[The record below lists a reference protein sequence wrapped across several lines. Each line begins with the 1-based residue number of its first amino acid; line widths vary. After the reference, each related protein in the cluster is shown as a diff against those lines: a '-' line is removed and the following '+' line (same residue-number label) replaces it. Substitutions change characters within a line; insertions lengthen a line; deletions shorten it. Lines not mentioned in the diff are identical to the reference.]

1 MNLLHLFQHR
11 SAAPA
16 KRSSSPEPTTTRSAS
31 AARDRLTILLAH
43 ERAVI
48 GRSKLVQVLREEI
61 LAAIAKH
68 VTVERDKVQVKMEGG
83 EGVSTL
89 AIDMEI
95 PAPSA
100 AQLAA

>member
-1 MNLLHLFQHR
+1 MNLLHLFQRR

-16 KRSSSPEPTTTRSAS
+16 KRSSSPEPTRSAS

-48 GRSKLVQVLREEI
+48 GRSELVQVLREEI

-89 AIDMEI
+89 AIDIEI

>member
-1 MNLLHLFQHR
+1 MNLLHLFQRR

-16 KRSSSPEPTTTRSAS
+16 KRSSSPEPTRSAS

-48 GRSKLVQVLREEI
+48 GRSELVQVLREEI
-61 LAAIAKH
+61 LAVIAKH

-83 EGVSTL
+83 EGISTL
-89 AIDMEI
+89 AIDIEI

>member
-1 MNLLHLFQHR
+1 MNLLHLFQRR

-16 KRSSSPEPTTTRSAS
+16 KRSSSPEPARSAS

-89 AIDMEI
+89 AIDIEI

>member
-16 KRSSSPEPTTTRSAS
+16 KRSSSPEPTRSAS

-61 LAAIAKH
+61 LVVIAKH

-89 AIDMEI
+89 AIDIEI

>member
-1 MNLLHLFQHR
+1 MNLLHLFQRR

-16 KRSSSPEPTTTRSAS
+16 KRSSSPEPTRSAS

-48 GRSKLVQVLREEI
+48 GRSELVQVLREEI

-68 VTVERDKVQVKMEGG
+68 VTVERHKVQVKMEGG
-83 EGVSTL
+83 EGISTL
-89 AIDMEI
+89 AIDIEI

>member
-1 MNLLHLFQHR
+1 MNLLHLFQRR

-16 KRSSSPEPTTTRSAS
+16 KRSSSPEPTRSAS

-48 GRSKLVQVLREEI
+48 GRSTLVQVLREEI
-61 LAAIAKH
+61 LAVIAKH

-89 AIDMEI
+89 AIDIEI

>member
-1 MNLLHLFQHR
+1 MNLLRFFQRR
-11 SAAPA
+11 SPVPA
-16 KRSSSPEPTTTRSAS
+16 TEPNSPEPTRSAS
-31 AARDRLTILLAH
+31 AARDRLTILLSH

-48 GRSKLVQVLREEI
+48 GHSKLVETLREEI
-61 LAAIAKH
+61 LAVIAKH
-68 VTVERDKVQVKMEGG
+68 VEIARDKVQVKMESG

-89 AIDMEI
+89 AIDIEI

>member
-1 MNLLHLFQHR
+1 MNLLHLFQRR

-16 KRSSSPEPTTTRSAS
+16 KRSSSPEPTRSAS

-48 GRSKLVQVLREEI
+48 GRSELVQVLREEI

-68 VTVERDKVQVKMEGG
+68 VTVECDKVQVKMEGG

-89 AIDMEI
+89 AIDIEI

>member
-1 MNLLHLFQHR
+1 MSVLRFFQRR
-11 SAAPA
+11 SPAPA
-16 KRSSSPEPTTTRSAS
+16 PAPEASGSAS
-31 AARDRLTILLAH
+31 AARDRLKVLLSH

-48 GRSKLVQVLREEI
+48 GHSKLVETLREEI
-61 LAAIAKH
+61 LAVLAKH
-68 VTVERDKVQVKMEGG
+68 VAIERDKVQVKMEGG

-89 AIDMEI
+89 AIDIEI

>member
-1 MNLLHLFQHR
+1 MNLLHLFQRR

-16 KRSSSPEPTTTRSAS
+16 KRSSSPEPTRSAS

-48 GRSKLVQVLREEI
+48 GRSELVQVLREEI

-68 VTVERDKVQVKMEGG
+68 VTVERHKVQVKMEGG
-83 EGVSTL
+83 EGISTL
-89 AIDMEI
+89 AIDIEI
-95 PAPSA
+95 PAPSV

>member
-1 MNLLHLFQHR
+1 MNVLRFFQRR

-16 KRSSSPEPTTTRSAS
+16 KRSSSPEPTGSAS

-43 ERAVI
+43 ERTVL
-48 GRSKLVQVLREEI
+48 GHSKLVEALRDEI
-61 LAAIAKH
+61 LAVISKH
-68 VTVERDKVQVKMEGG
+68 VAIERDKVQVKMEGG

-89 AIDMEI
+89 AIDIEI